1 MVRRILPKIQ
11 SLLVKHRFQRLHSE
25 DSIRVEESLA
35 VARAFIVCAAIIAI
49 YVDPTEPSRFVVL
62 GYSLLIVNVIYS
74 LGLLLYLRSLGGVS
88 ARLQVY
94 IHAVDI
100 LWAAV
105 LSFFSQGP
113 GSVFFAF
120 FILVL
125 VAAAYRWYFRETIL
139 TVFVILGLLMV
150 EAFLMSHVRE
160 LLGGSADVELNRL
173 IVRSAYVLGVG
184 VLVGFLGE
192 KEKLQRAQVT
202 AASRIIGRIQ
212 GASGLQGAI
221 RAALESILDIY
232 GARSA
237 ALAIHY
243 WREEQ
248 VMVWREVAAPGDVE
262 VSEYH
267 GNNSWVPVY
276 FFDMP
281 SSAWCAY
288 VDHTT
293 GDFTTNYLDPGRRRV
308 RPVDLPLPKE
318 LLSLD
323 ASASVCGTSI
333 RLGEEQR
340 CRLFIFDVPDS
351 LPLFDTLQSLEF
363 FAEQIGPAIYNML
376 LLDVLRSRAGAIER
390 ARLARE
396 LHDGVIQSL
405 VGAEMQV
412 EAWRRH
418 KQYQGSPASSLSLP
432 SIEELEK
439 LQHLLHSE
447 VVSLRELMQQMRA
460 AEVNPEELLDVL
472 AVRVDR
478 FRRDTGI
485 SARFVSDL
493 EEVSL
498 PRDTCQEIVRIVQ
511 EALVNVRKHSE
522 ARHAVVRFE
531 RKNGQWKLTI
541 DDDGRG
547 FPFSGRRS
555 LSDLDQSYE
564 GPEIVKERVH
574 AIGGDLFIDSMP
586 GRGSHLEIT
595 FAANN

>member
-1 MVRRILPKIQ
+1 MIHGIRGLF
-11 SLLVKHRFQRLHSE
+11 LKHRFERLHSE
-25 DSIRVEESLA
+25 DSARLEESLA
-35 VARAFIVCAAIIAI
+35 VARAFIISAAIIAI

-62 GYSLLIVNVIYS
+62 GYSLLFLNLLYS
-74 LGLLLYLRSLGGVS
+74 LALIVYLRSLSVVS
-88 ARLQVY
+88 ARLQLY
-94 IHAVDI
+94 IHAVDVFC
-100 LWAAV
+100 AAS
-105 LSFFSQGP
+105 LSVFSQGP

-120 FILVL
+120 FILAL
-125 VAAAYRWYFRETIL
+125 VGAAYRWYFRETMVTIC
-139 TVFVILGLLMV
+139 VILGLLVV
-150 EAFLMSHVRE
+150 EALLMNHVGV
-160 LLGGSADVELNRL
+160 LLDGSEAELNRL
-173 IVRSAYVLGVG
+173 IVRSAYLIGVG
-184 VLVGFLGE
+184 VLVGFLGQ

-202 AASRIIGRIQ
+202 AGSRIIRAIQ
-212 GASGLQGAI
+212 GAAGLHGAI
-221 RAALESILDIY
+221 RAALESLLDVY

-243 WREEQ
+243 WREDQ
-248 VMVWREVAAPGDVE
+248 VMVWHALANSGGTEVNQLQGDD
-262 VSEYH
+262 S
-267 GNNSWVPVY
+267 SIPVF
-276 FFDMP
+276 FFDTP
-281 SSAWCAY
+281 STAWCANL
-288 VDHTT
+288 DRNTS
-293 GDFTTNYLDPGRRRV
+293 DFAANCLGPDRRRI
-308 RPVDLPLPKE
+308 RPVDLPLPKQ
-318 LLSLD
+318 LI
-323 ASASVCGTSI
+323 ASDLTKSVCGTSI

-340 CRLFIFDVPDS
+340 CRLFLFDPPDS
-351 LPLFDTLQSLEF
+351 LPLLDTLQSLEF
-363 FAEQIGPAIYNML
+363 FAEQIGPAIYTML

-418 KQYQGSPASSLSLP
+418 KQYHGPLNISSIP
-432 SIEELEK
+432 SVEDLEK
-439 LQHLLHSE
+439 MQRLLHSE

-498 PRDTCQEIVRIVQ
+498 SHDTCQEIVRIVQ

-531 RKNGQWKLTI
+531 RKNGQWRLTI

-547 FPFSGRRS
+547 FPFNGRRS
-555 LSDLDQSYE
+555 LSDLDQAFE

-574 AIGGDLFIDSMP
+574 AIGGDLLIDSTP

-595 FAANN
+595 FASSK

>member
-1 MVRRILPKIQ
+1 MSHRIRTLF
-11 SLLVKHRFQRLHSE
+11 LKHRFQRLHSE
-25 DSIRVEESLA
+25 DSTRVEESLA
-35 VARAFIVCAAIIAI
+35 VARAFIVCAALIAI
-49 YVDPTEPSRFVVL
+49 YVDPTEPSRFAAL
-62 GYSLLIVNVIYS
+62 GYSLLILNVVYS
-74 LGLLLYLRSLGGVS
+74 IALLAYLRSVSEVS

-94 IHAVDI
+94 IHAVDVF
-100 LWAAV
+100 WAAL
-105 LSFFSQGP
+105 LSFFSLGP
-113 GSVFFAF
+113 GSVFFVF
-120 FILVL
+120 FILAL
-125 VAAAYRWYFRETIL
+125 MGAAYRWYFRETIMTICVL
-139 TVFVILGLLMV
+139 LALLMV
-150 EAFLMSHVRE
+150 EAFLMSHVRVF
-160 LLGGSADVELNRL
+160 LGGSESVELNRL
-173 IVRSAYVLGVG
+173 IVRSAYLIGVG
-184 VLVGFLGE
+184 VLVGFLGQ

-202 AASRIIGRIQ
+202 AGSRIISAIQ
-212 GASGLQGAI
+212 GASGLHGAV
-221 RAALESILDIY
+221 RASLESLLDIY

-248 VMVWREVAAPGDVE
+248 VMVWQGLALPSGVE
-262 VSEYH
+262 VNEFQGDS
-267 GNNSWVPVY
+267 SWIPVF
-276 FFDMP
+276 FFDAP
-281 SSAWCAY
+281 SSAWCAS
-288 VDHTT
+288 
-293 GDFTTNYLDPGRRRV
+293 LDRDRKNFAASCLGPGRRRV
-308 RPVDLPLPKE
+308 RPVDLPLPKK
-318 LLSLD
+318 LMSLESS
-323 ASASVCGTSI
+323 ASACGASI

-340 CRLFIFDVPDS
+340 CRVYLFDPPDS
-351 LPLFDTLQSLEF
+351 LPLLDTLQSLEF
-363 FAEQIGPAIYNML
+363 FAEQIGPAIYTML
-376 LLDVLRSRAGAIER
+376 LLDVLQSRAGAIER

-418 KQYQGSPASSLSLP
+418 KQYQGPLISAASKSSIP
-432 SIEELEK
+432 SIEDLER

-498 PRDTCQEIVRIVQ
+498 SRDTCQEIVRIVQ

-555 LSDLDQSYE
+555 LNELDQSFE

-574 AIGGDLFIDSMP
+574 AIGGDLLIDSTP

-595 FAANN
+595 FASPK

>member
-1 MVRRILPKIQ
+1 MSIAHIIR
-11 SLLVKHRFQRLHSE
+11 SLFLKHRFQRLHSE
-25 DSIRVEESLA
+25 ESARVEESLA
-35 VARAFIVCAAIIAI
+35 VARVFVVFAALIAI
-49 YVDPTEPSRFVVL
+49 YVDPTEPSRYIVL
-62 GYSLLIVNVIYS
+62 GYIFLSINVVYS
-74 LGLLLYLRSLGGVS
+74 LALLGYLRSLDNVS
-88 ARLQVY
+88 ARMQVY
-94 IHAVDI
+94 IHLADVF
-100 LWAAV
+100 WAAL

-120 FILVL
+120 FILAL
-125 VAAAYRWYFRETIL
+125 VGAAYRWYFRETL
-139 TVFVILGLLMV
+139 MTVCVILALLVV
-150 EAFLMSHVRE
+150 EAFLFSHVRV
-160 LLGGSADVELNRL
+160 LLGGPGDAELNRL
-173 IVRSAYVLGVG
+173 IVRSAYVIGVG
-184 VLVGFLGE
+184 VLVGFLGQ

-202 AASRIIGRIQ
+202 GGSRVISGIQ
-212 GASGLQGAI
+212 GASGLNGAV
-221 RAALESILDIY
+221 RAALESLLDIY
-232 GARSA
+232 GSRQVL
-237 ALAIHY
+237 LAIQY
-243 WREEQ
+243 WREERLA
-248 VMVWREVAAPGDVE
+248 VWHGVAGPGGMEVKELQGDA
-262 VSEYH
+262 SLI
-267 GNNSWVPVY
+267 PRY
-276 FFDMP
+276 FFNVP
-281 SSAWCAY
+281 TSTWCATL
-288 VDHTT
+288 DHRAGGFVTSC
-293 GDFTTNYLDPGRRRV
+293 LHRGRRRIQPANLKV
-308 RPVDLPLPKE
+308 PRE

-323 ASASVCGTSI
+323 SSTLCGTSI
-333 RLGEEQR
+333 RLGEEQH
-340 CRLFIFDVPDS
+340 CRLFLVDPPAS
-351 LPLFDTLQSLEF
+351 LPLLDTLHSLEF
-363 FAEQIGPAIYNML
+363 FGEQIGPAIYTML

-418 KQYQGSPASSLSLP
+418 QQRKALPGSSGSVP
-432 SIEELEK
+432 SMEELSK
-439 LQHLLHSE
+439 LQRLLHSE

-511 EALVNVRKHSE
+511 EALVNVRKHSD

-531 RKNGQWKLTI
+531 RKNGQWKLSI
-541 DDDGRG
+541 DDDGCG

-555 LSDLDQSYE
+555 LSDLDEAYE

-574 AIGGDLFIDSMP
+574 AIGGDLLIDSSP

-595 FAANN
+595 FAS

>member
-1 MVRRILPKIQ
+1 
-11 SLLVKHRFQRLHSE
+11 
-25 DSIRVEESLA
+25 
-35 VARAFIVCAAIIAI
+35 
-49 YVDPTEPSRFVVL
+49 
-62 GYSLLIVNVIYS
+62 
-74 LGLLLYLRSLGGVS
+74 
-88 ARLQVY
+88 
-94 IHAVDI
+94 
-100 LWAAV
+100 
-105 LSFFSQGP
+105 
-113 GSVFFAF
+113 
-120 FILVL
+120 
-125 VAAAYRWYFRETIL
+125 
-139 TVFVILGLLMV
+139 
-150 EAFLMSHVRE
+150 
-160 LLGGSADVELNRL
+160 
-173 IVRSAYVLGVG
+173 
-184 VLVGFLGE
+184 
-192 KEKLQRAQVT
+192 
-202 AASRIIGRIQ
+202 
-212 GASGLQGAI
+212 
-221 RAALESILDIY
+221 
-232 GARSA
+232 
-237 ALAIHY
+237 
-243 WREEQ
+243 
-248 VMVWREVAAPGDVE
+248 
-262 VSEYH
+262 
-267 GNNSWVPVY
+267 
-276 FFDMP
+276 
-281 SSAWCAY
+281 
-288 VDHTT
+288 
-293 GDFTTNYLDPGRRRV
+293 V

-323 ASASVCGTSI
+323 ASASVCATSI

-340 CRLFIFDVPDS
+340 CRLFIFDPPDS
-351 LPLFDTLQSLEF
+351 LPLFDALQSLEF
-363 FAEQIGPAIYNML
+363 FAEQIGPAIYTML

-418 KQYQGSPASSLSLP
+418 KQYQGSPASSPSLP

-547 FPFSGRRS
+547 FPFNGRRS

-574 AIGGDLFIDSMP
+574 AIGGDLFIDSTP

>member
-1 MVRRILPKIQ
+1 MTYRIR
-11 SLLVKHRFQRLHSE
+11 SLFLKHRFERLHSE
-25 DSIRVEESLA
+25 DSARIEESLA
-35 VARAFIVCAAIIAI
+35 VARAFIVCAAIFAI

-62 GYSLLIVNVIYS
+62 GNSLLILNVLYS
-74 LGLLLYLRSLGGVS
+74 LALLAYLRSLSVVS
-88 ARLQVY
+88 ARLQLC
-94 IHAVDI
+94 IHAVDVF
-100 LWAAV
+100 WAAL
-105 LSFFSQGP
+105 LSLFSQGP

-120 FILVL
+120 FILAL
-125 VAAAYRWYFRETIL
+125 VGAAYRWYFRETIM
-139 TVFVILGLLMV
+139 TICVILGLLVV
-150 EAFLMSHVRE
+150 EVFVMSHVGV
-160 LLGGSADVELNRL
+160 LLPDSESTEVNRL
-173 IVRSAYVLGVG
+173 IVRAAYLIGVG
-184 VLVGFLGE
+184 VLVGFLGQ

-202 AASRIIGRIQ
+202 AGSRIITAIQ
-212 GASGLQGAI
+212 GASGLHGAI
-221 RAALESILDIY
+221 RAALESLLDIY
-232 GARSA
+232 GATSA
-237 ALAIHY
+237 SLAIHY

-248 VMVWREVAAPGDVE
+248 VMVWQARTNTGGIEVDEFQGDAA
-262 VSEYH
+262 SI
-267 GNNSWVPVY
+267 PVF
-276 FFDMP
+276 FFDTP
-281 SSAWCAY
+281 SSAWCATL
-288 VDHTT
+288 DRNT
-293 GDFTTNYLDPGRRRV
+293 GDFAANCLGPGRRRV
-308 RPVDLPLPKE
+308 RAVDLPLPKQ
-318 LLSLD
+318 LM
-323 ASASVCGTSI
+323 ASDFKKSVCGDSI

-340 CRLFIFDVPDS
+340 CRLFLFDLPDS
-351 LPLFDTLQSLEF
+351 LPLLDTLQSLEF
-363 FAEQIGPAIYNML
+363 FAEQIGPAIYTML
-376 LLDVLRSRAGAIER
+376 LLDVLGSRAGAIER

-418 KQYQGSPASSLSLP
+418 KQYYGPLNVSPIP
-432 SIEELEK
+432 SVEDLEK
-439 LQHLLHSE
+439 LQRLLHSE
-447 VVSLRELMQQMRA
+447 VISLRELMQQMRA

-498 PRDTCQEIVRIVQ
+498 SRDTCQEIVRIVQ

-547 FPFSGRRS
+547 FPFNGRRS
-555 LSDLDQSYE
+555 LSDLDQSFE

-574 AIGGDLFIDSMP
+574 AIGGDLLIDSTP

-595 FAANN
+595 FACRR